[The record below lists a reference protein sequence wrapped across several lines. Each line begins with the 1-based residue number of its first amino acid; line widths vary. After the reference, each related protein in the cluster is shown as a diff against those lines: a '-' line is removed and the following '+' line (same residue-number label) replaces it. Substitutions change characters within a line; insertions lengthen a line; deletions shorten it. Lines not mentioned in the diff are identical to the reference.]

1 MKFTTQREN
10 LLRPLQLVSG
20 VVERKQTLP
29 ILSNVLLSLDEGVLT
44 FTATDLETEIVVRAA
59 VDQDLGGKTTVP
71 VRKFQD
77 TCRAL
82 PEEASLSFEL
92 TDSKAQIRSGKTRF
106 SLTTLP
112 ANEFP
117 LIEARLNQSSFRI
130 PQRVL
135 KHIIDKTA
143 FAMATQDVRY
153 YLNGLLLE
161 TTPERIRA
169 VATDGHRLAMCT
181 CDMALGME
189 SSQQSIVPRKG
200 VLELSRLLEDV
211 DDETEVTIGDNFF
224 RVELPELTFTTKLVE
239 GKYPDYEA
247 VIPRDGDKIVLADK
261 NELRQCLVRTAILSN
276 EKYRGIRIEI
286 APGVLVAS
294 ANNPEQ
300 EEACDEIAVDY
311 QGDKVA
317 IGFNVNYLTDA
328 VNAVSGDT
336 VKIAFTDANGS
347 ALISSRDSDD
357 CLYVVM
363 PMRL

>member
-1 MKFTTQREN
+1 MKFITQRET

-29 ILSNVLLSLDEGVLT
+29 ILSNVLLSLDQGVLT
-44 FTATDLETEIVVRAA
+44 FTATDLETEVIVRTR
-59 VDQDLGGKTTVP
+59 VDEENTGKVTVP

-82 PEEASLSFEL
+82 PEEALLQFEFS
-92 TDSKAQIRSGKTRF
+92 DNKARIKSGKTRF

-112 ANEFP
+112 ADEFP
-117 LIEARLNQSSFRI
+117 IIEARLNQSSFKL
-130 PQRVL
+130 PQNVL
-135 KHIIDKTA
+135 KRIIDKTA

-153 YLNGLLLE
+153 YLNGLLIE
-161 TTPERIRA
+161 ISENRIRA

-181 CDMALGME
+181 QAIDLPFAGV
-189 SSQQSIVPRKG
+189 QQSIVPRKG
-200 VLELSRLLEDV
+200 VLELSRLLEDSEE
-211 DDETEVTIGDNFF
+211 ETEITIGDNFL
-224 RVELPELTFTTKLVE
+224 RVELPELTFTTKLVD
-239 GKYPDYEA
+239 GKYPNYEA
-247 VIPRDGDKIVLADK
+247 VIPTNGDKILFADK
-261 NELRQCLVRTAILSN
+261 HELRQCLVRTAILSN

-286 APGVLVAS
+286 TPGLLTAL

-300 EEACDEIAVDY
+300 EEARDEIAVDY
-311 QGDKVA
+311 EGEGVV

-336 VKIAFTDANGS
+336 VKIAFTDASGS
-347 ALISSRDSDD
+347 ALISAKNNDD